1 MSEHHEPSADLRS
14 LPEGGAVRIFEVSPR
29 DGLQNESEV
38 VSTADKLHLIE
49 LLLDAGIRDIEVT
62 SFVRP
67 SWIPQLAD
75 AGELVEALPSLR
87 RDFPDARFWALVP
100 NKRGLDRA
108 LDGGVQH
115 ICTFMSAS
123 ETHNKKNVNR
133 TRAESLAGLR
143 DVVGIARDEGLG
155 VRAYL
160 STVFGC
166 PYEGEV
172 AIDETRRLAG
182 ELLAAGA
189 DELALG
195 DTTGMG
201 NPRQVM
207 AVLSALVEDGVP
219 LDRIALHMHDTRGTA
234 LANALAGWQFGVRIF
249 DGSVGGLGGCPYAPG
264 AAGNAASDDLVQML
278 NAMGVDSGVDLDGLA
293 EAGHFLA
300 EVLGRPLPGRFHR
313 YHAGKRAKAARS
325 ADPPGVAAAPS
336 NRNTA

>member
-1 MSEHHEPSADLRS
+1 MSADHTDAARPT
-14 LPEGGAVRIFEVSPR
+14 LPPPGPVRIYEVSPR

-38 VSTADKLHLIE
+38 VSTAHKLGLIRR
-49 LLLDAGIRDIEVT
+49 LLQAGVRDVEVT

-75 AGELVEALPSLR
+75 AADLVAALPGLH
-87 RDFPDARFWALVP
+87 RDFPEARFWALVP
-100 NKRGLDRA
+100 NHRGLERA
-108 LDGGVQH
+108 LDGRVQH

-143 DVVGIARDEGLG
+143 RVIGVAQDEGIG

-166 PYEGEV
+166 PYEGDV
-172 AIDETRRLAG
+172 AVDETRRLAL

-201 NPRQVM
+201 NPRQV
-207 AVLSALVEDGVP
+207 VEILSALVDDGVP
-219 LDRIALHMHDTRGTA
+219 LDRIGLHMHDTRGTA
-234 LANALAGWQFGVRIF
+234 LANVLAGWQFGVRTF

-264 AAGNAASDDLVQML
+264 AAGNAASDDLVQLFESMGSDTGIDL
-278 NAMGVDSGVDLDGLA
+278 NGLA
-293 EAGHFLA
+293 DAGHFLA
-300 EVLGRPLPGRFHR
+300 RVLGRSLPGRFHQFHR
-313 YHAGKRAKAARS
+313 GSGQASVEDDASAAC
-325 ADPPGVAAAPS
+325 ADPGA
-336 NRNTA
+336 RNTA

>member
-1 MSEHHEPSADLRS
+1 MGVKCRKYVSGHS
-14 LPEGGAVRIFEVSPR
+14 LGKIKNLVSLWQGFFQMR
-29 DGLQNESEV
+29 FRN
-38 VSTADKLHLIE
+38 
-49 LLLDAGIRDIEVT
+49 
-62 SFVRP
+62 
-67 SWIPQLAD
+67 
-75 AGELVEALPSLR
+75 
-87 RDFPDARFWALVP
+87 DFPDARFWALVP

-207 AVLSALVEDGVP
+207 AVLTALVEDGVP

-249 DGSVGGLGGCPYAPG
+249 DGSVSMFLI
-264 AAGNAASDDLVQML
+264 AAT
-278 NAMGVDSGVDLDGLA
+278 
-293 EAGHFLA
+293 
-300 EVLGRPLPGRFHR
+300 
-313 YHAGKRAKAARS
+313 RAQ
-325 ADPPGVAAAPS
+325 
-336 NRNTA
+336 